1 MHHLFR
7 HPSNA
12 SNSHLFLHQRIYV
25 KFVLESSDLISYHY
39 IYSPPYLFNPI
50 ASVSFGLHALLFL
63 LDGLDYYNVCKYL
76 IIVNCDLL
84 LLLIS

>member
-25 KFVLESSDLISYHY
+25 KFVLEYSDLISYYY
-39 IYSPPYLFNPI
+39 ICSPPCLFNFI
-50 ASVSFGLHALLFL
+50 ASIPFGLHALLFL
-63 LDGLDYYNVCKYL
+63 LGGLDYYNVYKYL
-76 IIVNCDLL
+76 IIVNCDLF